1 MYDFNGRVAIVTGA
15 GIGIGKAVLMQ
26 LARDGATVVSVDL
39 NGENAAR
46 AAAAARAL
54 GAVALSY
61 AVDVSDEAAVHRMV
75 ADVEEKLGRVDILV
89 NNAGLWRCDQGPFAE
104 SQSAF
109 WKKKINVNILG
120 TMYATQAVLG
130 GMIDRKYGRIVNLAS
145 VAGVYGNKNMVDY
158 STTKAAI
165 IGFTKALAKEMG
177 EFGIT
182 VNAVSPGSINSEEE
196 YRNNTELSFLGRSG
210 SSDECANVITFL
222 CSDAASYVS
231 GQNYLV
237 DGCRKKM

>member
-1 MYDFNGRVAIVTGA
+1 MYDFKGKVAIVTGA

-26 LARDGATVVSVDL
+26 LARDGAAVVSVDL

-46 AAAAARAL
+46 AAAAARAI
-54 GAVALSY
+54 GVTALSY

-89 NNAGLWRCDQGPFAE
+89 NNAGLWRCDQGPFVE
-104 SQSAF
+104 SQSAS

-120 TMYATQAVLG
+120 TMYVTQAVLG

>member
-75 ADVEEKLGRVDILV
+75 ADVEKKLGRVDILV
-89 NNAGLWRCDQGPFAE
+89 NNAGLWRCDQGPFVE

-120 TMYATQAVLG
+120 TMYVTHAVLG

>member
-1 MYDFNGRVAIVTGA
+1 MYDFKGRVAIVTGA

-61 AVDVSDEAAVHRMV
+61 AVNVSDEAAVHRMV
-75 ADVEEKLGRVDILV
+75 ADVEERLGRVDILV

-120 TMYATQAVLG
+120 TMYVTHAVLG

>member
-1 MYDFNGRVAIVTGA
+1 MYDFKGKVAIVTGA

-39 NGENAAR
+39 NGENAER
-46 AAAAARAL
+46 VAAAARAL

-89 NNAGLWRCDQGPFAE
+89 NNAGLWRCDQGPFVE
-104 SQSAF
+104 SQSAS

-120 TMYATQAVLG
+120 TMYVTKAVLG

>member
-1 MYDFNGRVAIVTGA
+1 MYDFKGKVAIVTGA

-39 NGENAAR
+39 NGENAER
-46 AAAAARAL
+46 AAAAARAI
-54 GAVALSY
+54 GVTALSY

-89 NNAGLWRCDQGPFAE
+89 NNAGLWRCDQGPFVTSE
-104 SQSAF
+104 SAW
-109 WKKKINVNILG
+109 WKKKINVNVLG
-120 TMYATQAVLG
+120 TMYVTHAVLG